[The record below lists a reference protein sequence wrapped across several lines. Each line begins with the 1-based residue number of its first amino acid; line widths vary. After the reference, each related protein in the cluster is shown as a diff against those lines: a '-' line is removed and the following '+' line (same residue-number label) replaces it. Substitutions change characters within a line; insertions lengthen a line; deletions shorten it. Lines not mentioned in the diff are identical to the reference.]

1 MKCETIQLKKTDANL
16 HILIYVC
23 TMRTILFLTGILLF
37 INSCGGQDP
46 QTKKS
51 TVMNKLKNA
60 SSPYLQQHADNLVHW
75 QEWSGEALQLAKE
88 QNKPLIISIGY
99 AACHWCHVMEHECFS
114 DEEVAAFMNENFVCI
129 KVDREERPDID
140 RIYMDAAQLINGQG
154 GWPLNAFAMP
164 DGKPFFAGTYFNK
177 SRWMEVLKQISHL
190 YQTDYEKVAEYAR
203 KLAVGVSSEPLD
215 GKPAKPD
222 QEFNNREYNSLWNIW
237 KPQIDFN
244 YGGFKRAPKFPLP
257 VTWEFLLQYHYLT
270 ENQES
275 LNAVLNT
282 LDEMAKGGIYDQIGG
297 GFARYSVDEYWKVPH
312 FEKMLYD
319 NAQIVSLYSHAFQI
333 TKKDRYREIIEQT
346 LDFVERELTSPEN
359 GFYSSLNADSEGEE
373 GRFYVWTTEEMLNAL
388 NGNDQDLVFE
398 YYQVTQHGNWEE
410 GKNILLPVSSKEA
423 FAGHHQMALPA
434 FNALLAKADQ
444 KLFRFREK
452 GIRPSTDDKV
462 LTAWNALML
471 KAYVNAFQAL
481 GKQEYLEKALKN
493 AHFIRNNMLKADGG
507 LYRNFMNG
515 KASINAFL
523 DDYAL
528 LAEAYLHLYS
538 VTFDIRWL
546 ESSKNLA
553 DYCLE
558 HFYNPETAMF
568 YYTSDKSEAL
578 IARKYELADN
588 VIPASNSV
596 MANVLL
602 KLGSYY
608 DNMNYRRIST
618 LMLGQVMD
626 MVKSSGPWY
635 ANWAILMGLET
646 FEPFEVAI
654 MGEDA
659 VAKSHEMQLNYLP
672 TCLFMGGDNENLP
685 LLSGKLVVHKTM
697 IYVCR
702 NHTCKLP
709 VEKTSTA
716 LKQINTD

>member
-1 MKCETIQLKKTDANL
+1 
-16 HILIYVC
+16 
-23 TMRTILFLTGILLF
+23 
-37 INSCGGQDP
+37 
-46 QTKKS
+46 
-51 TVMNKLKNA
+51 MNKLKYA
-60 SSPYLQQHADNLVHW
+60 SSPYLLQHAENPVHW
-75 QEWSGEALQLAKE
+75 QEWSGEALQVAKE

-99 AACHWCHVMEHECFS
+99 AACHWCHVMEHESFS
-114 DEEVAAFMNENFVCI
+114 DKEVAAFMNENFVCI

-140 RIYMDAAQLINGQG
+140 GIYMDAAQLINGQG

-164 DGKPFFAGTYFNK
+164 DGKPFFAGIYFNK
-177 SRWMEVLKQISHL
+177 SRWMEVLNQISNL
-190 YQTDYEKVAEYAR
+190 YKTDYEKVADYAN
-203 KLAVGVSSEPLD
+203 KLAAGVSTEPLD
-215 GKPAKPD
+215 GKLAKTD
-222 QEFNNREYNSLWNIW
+222 QEFTTGEYDSLWNVW
-237 KPQIDFN
+237 KPQIDFK

-257 VTWEFLLQYHYLT
+257 VTWEFLLQYHYLSG
-270 ENQES
+270 NQDA

-282 LDEMAKGGIYDQIGG
+282 LDEMAKRGIYDQIGG

-319 NAQIVSLYSHAFQI
+319 NAQMVSLYSHAFQI
-333 TKKDRYREIIEQT
+333 TKKERYREIIEQT
-346 LDFVERELTSPEN
+346 LAFVERELTNPEN

-373 GRFYVWTTEEMLNAL
+373 GRFYVWTTEDMSYAL
-388 NGNDQDLVFE
+388 NGDDQDLIFQ
-398 YYQVTQHGNWEE
+398 YYQISKNGNWED
-410 GKNILLPVSSKEA
+410 GKNILLPVSSKEV
-423 FAGHHQMALPA
+423 FSGHHQMALSA
-434 FNALLAKADQ
+434 FNALLDKADR

-452 GIRPSTDDKV
+452 RIRPSTDDKV

-588 VIPASNSV
+588 VIPSSNSV
-596 MANVLL
+596 MANVLF
-602 KLGSYY
+602 KLGHDY
-608 DNMNYRRIST
+608 DNQNYRHISA
-618 LMLGQVMD
+618 LMLGQVID
-626 MVKSSGPWY
+626 EIKSSGPWY
-635 ANWAILMGLET
+635 ANWAFLMGLQS
-646 FEPFEVAI
+646 FGPFEVAI

-672 TCLFMGGDNENLP
+672 TCLFMGGDNDNLP
-685 LLSGKLVVHKTM
+685 LLSEKLVLDKTM

-702 NHTCKLP
+702 NYTCKLP
-709 VEKTSTA
+709 VEKTSAA